1 MASPLSWFRKYQR
14 SLLVVFGVLLMVTF
28 LLADVANRLS
38 GNGGRRAD
46 ENPVLVSWKGGE
58 VKRNELRQMR
68 AANYQAAVFTS
79 KLFES
84 AASRMSN
91 TYVRTAM
98 PIENS
103 TFDGMEEDSA
113 NQAVFQTFIMAE
125 KAKELGVVVNEKTVD
140 AYLDALANE
149 DLSDSDYQAIAKEV
163 FNQGGYYY
171 SIKKHLELEL
181 AAIAYDQMMRSGL
194 YWNELT
200 IQRPEFGMR
209 PITIRPAKA
218 AVSPTERWQ
227 GYVKTNKYIDCQVYP
242 LEIADFIDDVDDE
255 PSVNELKDL
264 YEEGKD
270 RFGNQMKLRVNSKGE
285 LQPGFKLP
293 YRVSISHFR
302 IDPTIFIEIEKQ
314 KITPEEVK
322 AEYDRLVAEKSPLVT
337 GFQPFSIDNPA
348 LNSDQLPKTP
358 NLDSNENESGS
369 SNGEGN
375 EKVGSDGG
383 FDPNAA
389 KTDDKKSD
397 SNEEGIPD
405 PPTLDSNEQKEQ
417 GSEKSGQSE
426 NNKSEQN
433 SGGQKSGG
441 EKSDD
446 QNSGNGQITFEET
459 TYVSFQESGAQQDNK
474 DQQETVSNQENQD
487 STGENQDDQKSG
499 DPETSEQKSEGGN
512 QQDPIPQ
519 PPTDIQQDDAFK
531 PNDLPPTPEGVEP
544 TVPQQEQ
551 GPVIKPL
558 TKELED
564 TIRANLANAPGLA
577 EYEKAKNNLNQV
589 ISDYY
594 VDYKIASEEED
605 LEPEEF
611 DGERLAE
618 KFMAQYFETD
628 LVDEFQL
635 KSTPFGKSI
644 NVASAF
650 AAARRMELFRHQEID
665 GDGTSKYLFWVTE
678 RLDPEIPE
686 FEDVKDDIEK
696 YWKYCRAY
704 DLAIEKGKEICNE
717 IAQSNKQESETK
729 ETLKIKFLDKAIQT
743 GSFPWIATNPQFR
756 ITEEVKNPGEEFMR
770 AAFSL
775 DQLECATAPNGDRS
789 IIYVIQLIKDFEGTV
804 TTTETLFMDM
814 LERTNGLQTGNAGM
828 MSPQQDF
835 ENVAIGYRQRALGRL
850 ANDLY
855 DSMEVSWQK

>member
-38 GNGGRRAD
+38 GNSGRRAD

-58 VKRNELRQMR
+58 LKRNELRQMR

-79 KLFES
+79 RLFES

-149 DLSDSDYQAIAKEV
+149 DLTDSDYQAIAKDV
-163 FNQGGYYY
+163 FNQGGFYY

-209 PITIRPAKA
+209 PITLRPAKA

-242 LEIADFIDDVDDE
+242 LEIADFIGDVDDE
-255 PSVNELKDL
+255 PSTKELKEL

-270 RFGNQMKLRVNSKGE
+270 RYGNEMNLRVNSKGE

-348 LNSDQLPKTP
+348 MNSDQLPKTP
-358 NLDSNENESGS
+358 NLDGNENENKSDS
-369 SNGEGN
+369 SNDEGN
-375 EKVGSDGG
+375 EKVESDGG
-383 FDPNAA
+383 TDPTGG
-389 KTDDKKSD
+389 KTDNKSSD
-397 SNEEGIPD
+397 LKQEGIPD
-405 PPTLDSNEQKEQ
+405 PPTLDSNGQTQK
-417 GSEKSGQSE
+417 GDEKSGQSE
-426 NNKSEQN
+426 NENGQKE
-433 SGGQKSGG
+433 SGGQ
-441 EKSDD
+441 KSDD
-446 QNSGNGQITFEET
+446 QNSGNGQIGFEET
-459 TYVSFQESGAQQDNK
+459 TYVSLQESGA
-474 DQQETVSNQENQD
+474 DQQNQE
-487 STGENQDDQKSG
+487 STEENQEEKKSDDAVSSKQ
-499 DPETSEQKSEGGN
+499 ETEGVN

-519 PPTDIQQDDAFK
+519 PPTGPQQDDVFK
-531 PNDLPPTPEGVEP
+531 PSDLPPTPEGVEP
-544 TVPQQEQ
+544 TVPQKEQ
-551 GPVIKPL
+551 GPIIKPL

-564 TIRANLANAPGLA
+564 TIRTNLANGPGLA
-577 EYEKAKNNLNQV
+577 EYEKAKNSLNQA

-611 DGERLAE
+611 DGESLAE

-635 KSTPFGKSI
+635 EKTPFGKSI
-644 NVASAF
+644 NVAGAF
-650 AAARRMELFRHQEID
+650 AAARRMELFRHEEID

-717 IAQSNKQESETK
+717 IAQSNKQDGETK

-770 AAFSL
+770 TAFSL

-855 DSMEVSWQK
+855 ESMEVSWQK